1 MTSSEAAPSD
11 LLASVIVIGYN
22 GRPWLQA
29 TLTSL
34 LDQEFPRDAYEVL
47 YVDNHSTDGS
57 ADLVERYF
65 PTVRVLRLPRN
76 VGFYQAFNVMAGT
89 ARGRMLAAVPQDM
102 VAHCRWLSEMTR
114 ATEEDDDVLVV
125 VSNTIGPESPD
136 YRPLE
141 RDAAAGQCV
150 WVDMSR
156 LGFVQLA
163 SGPAGPLP
171 RRTLAAVG
179 CTMLKRDLLRRSGQL
194 FDGSAGHY
202 AGDVELGLRASVVGG
217 KVIQVPTAI
226 VYHVGEEEKT
236 LYDLGLLVRYAA
248 GSRDQVSAFYKNM
261 TALEFALFLPV
272 LLVGLPWKA
281 TQLRVPPLT
290 RAATVAA
297 ALPFSPFVILAA
309 LLDLPRKRKARQA
322 LLAKRTV
329 PRLWL
334 LRAIVFGQR

>member
-1 MTSSEAAPSD
+1 M
-11 LLASVIVIGYN
+11 
-22 GRPWLQA
+22 
-29 TLTSL
+29 
-34 LDQEFPRDAYEVL
+34 
-47 YVDNHSTDGS
+47 
-57 ADLVERYF
+57 
-65 PTVRVLRLPRN
+65 
-76 VGFYQAFNVMAGT
+76 
-89 ARGRMLAAVPQDM
+89 
-102 VAHCRWLSEMTR
+102 
-114 ATEEDDDVLVV
+114 
-125 VSNTIGPESPD
+125 
-136 YRPLE
+136 
-141 RDAAAGQCV
+141 
-150 WVDMSR
+150 
-156 LGFVQLA
+156 
-163 SGPAGPLP
+163 
-171 RRTLAAVG
+171 
-179 CTMLKRDLLRRSGQL
+179 
-194 FDGSAGHY
+194 
-202 AGDVELGLRASVVGG
+202 
-217 KVIQVPTAI
+217 IQVPTAI